1 MTILAIVLALPIVGF
16 LIWWLFIETEGV
28 YLGRRVVIALY
39 DLYAARYDRV
49 KQFDE
54 QADLALISLP
64 IMERVETQTDP
75 LILDVAT
82 GTGRLPLIM
91 ARNAAFA
98 GHVIGLD
105 ASRRMLKV
113 ARKKVAAERFEA
125 YVSLTRGDAQN
136 LPHSDD
142 SFDVVTCLEALEFL
156 PDQRAALAE
165 MIRVLKPG
173 GLLLVSIRINT
184 RWMPNRTWS
193 EARMRRELAAMQMR
207 NVRVEIWQEDYSQV
221 WAWKRARA
229 SRPALPDQ
237 SRSSSPRRK
246 LPYLKRRAFARIR
259 SHSTPPF
266 RRN

>member
-1 MTILAIVLALPIVGF
+1 MTILAFVFALPIVGF
-16 LIWWLFIETEGV
+16 LFWWLIIETEGV

-64 IMERVETQTDP
+64 IMERIQPQADP

-82 GTGRLPLIM
+82 GTGRVPLIM
-91 ARNAAFA
+91 ARNAKFA

-105 ASRRMLKV
+105 ASRRMLRGAREKV
-113 ARKKVAAERFEA
+113 SAERFEEFI
-125 YVSLTRGDAQN
+125 SLTRADAED
-136 LPHSDD
+136 LPYSDG

-165 MIRVLKPG
+165 MIRVLRPG
-173 GLLLVSIRINT
+173 GLLLVSIRIDT

-193 EARMRRELAAMQMR
+193 EARMRRELAGMQMR
-207 NVRVEIWQEDYSQV
+207 DVRVEIWQEDYSQV
-221 WAWKRARA
+221 WAYKNAEQRQV
-229 SRPALPDQ
+229 SLN
-237 SRSSSPRRK
+237 
-246 LPYLKRRAFARIR
+246 L
-259 SHSTPPF
+259 H
-266 RRN
+266 

>member
-1 MTILAIVLALPIVGF
+1 MTIVAIVLALPIVGF
-16 LIWWLFIETEGV
+16 LIWWLIIETEGV
-28 YLGRRVVIALY
+28 YLGRRAVIALY

-64 IMERVETQTDP
+64 IMERAEPKTDP

-105 ASRRMLKV
+105 ASRRMLKA
-113 ARKKVAAERFEA
+113 ARKKVAEERFEE

-136 LPHSDD
+136 LPHSDA

-173 GLLLVSIRINT
+173 GLLLVSIRIDT

-193 EARMRRELAAMQMR
+193 EGRMRRELAGMKLRDA
-207 NVRVEIWQEDYSQV
+207 RVEIWQEDYSQV
-221 WAWKRARA
+221 WAWKAGENEPVGVAR
-229 SRPALPDQ
+229 REPIR
-237 SRSSSPRRK
+237 RS
-246 LPYLKRRAFARIR
+246 AC
-259 SHSTPPF
+259 
-266 RRN
+266 

>member
-1 MTILAIVLALPIVGF
+1 MTILVFVLALPIVGF
-16 LIWWLFIETEGV
+16 LFWWLIIETEGV

-64 IMERVETQTDP
+64 IMDRIEPKTNP

-82 GTGRLPLIM
+82 GTGRVPLIM
-91 ARNAAFA
+91 ARNARFA

-113 ARKKVAAERFEA
+113 ARKKVSAERFEEFI
-125 YVSLTRGDAQN
+125 SLTRGDAQE
-136 LPHSDD
+136 LPYLDD

-156 PDQRAALAE
+156 SDQRAALAE
-165 MIRVLKPG
+165 IIRVLRPG
-173 GLLLVSIRINT
+173 GLLLVSIRIDT

-193 EARMRRELAAMQMR
+193 EARMRRELAAMKLR
-207 NVRVEIWQEDYSQV
+207 DARVEIWQEDYSQV
-221 WAWKRARA
+221 WAWKAGESERIGAAHLERVQQSA
-229 SRPALPDQ
+229 SKIAI
-237 SRSSSPRRK
+237 S
-246 LPYLKRRAFARIR
+246 
-259 SHSTPPF
+259 
-266 RRN
+266 